1 MPTSVPG
8 MPSAGALN
16 ASDLLYIIQGL
27 GLDRDR
33 KVTLDTVRSFMHLT
47 DRSVTQVTGTGVVTQ
62 DVTGVVTGVFV
73 VWPGVT
79 QLKLGGTFS
88 ANASFTIINATGGTL
103 RVAPYDEAVLGD
115 SFWEGSSAGFPFNL
129 LYDGDA
135 AVLVK
140 CGAGATSPWQSYRVP
155 AMKAFNQH
163 VQDALPSETF
173 VTGGASTLQMWFANT
188 GTSGALTVVD
198 SGSFAIS
205 KIATKTYTVRASFTS
220 TGAPTSGSST
230 CAFGILAPSSS
241 LIKEVRDLLHA
252 AGADYPAGV
261 ITGAL
266 SKNPNNGQFET
277 LSASAWGLYGDHA
290 LIFSGDHNW
299 SNGTALGTHQFN
311 CTIIAP

>member
-16 ASDLLYIIQGL
+16 ASDLLYLIQGL

-33 KVTLDTVRSFMHLT
+33 KVTLDTVRSFIHLT
-47 DRSVTQVTGTGVVTQ
+47 DRTIINVTGTGAVTQ
-62 DVTGVVTGVFV
+62 DVTGIVTGVLV
-73 VWPGVT
+73 AWTGVT
-79 QLKLGGTFS
+79 QLTLGGTFA
-88 ANASFTIINATGGTL
+88 ANASFTVINASGGTL
-103 RVAPYDEAVLGD
+103 RVAPFDEGLSD
-115 SFWEGSSAGFPFNL
+115 SFWEGSSSHAPYNL

-135 AVLVK
+135 AIIVK
-140 CGAGATSPWQSYRVP
+140 GPSGAAYPWQSFRIP
-155 AMKAFNQH
+155 AKKNMTSH
-163 VQDALPSETF
+163 VLEALPSETF

-188 GTSGALTVVD
+188 GTSGALTAVD

-205 KIATKTYTVRASFTS
+205 KIAAKTYTVRASFTS
-220 TGAPTSGSST
+220 TGTPTSGSSI

-241 LIKEVRDLLHA
+241 LIKEARDLLHA

-311 CTIIAP
+311 CTIITP